1 MAANFM
7 QEKAKEFTLLSF
19 KAIKSSKFKSFEYLT
34 LSNIV
39 RCLSSCLY
47 KVVQR
52 PNNKPGFK
60 FSIHILA
67 KCDQILQKASMET
80 SIF

>member
-7 QEKAKEFTLLSF
+7 QEKAMECTLLSF
-19 KAIKSSKFKSFEYLT
+19 KAIKSSKFMTFELLNFIKY
-34 LSNIV
+34 SKM
-39 RCLSSCLY
+39 SSSLY

-52 PNNKPGFK
+52 PNIKPGFK

-80 SIF
+80 STF